1 MIQSTNIYS
10 NIDLNLF
17 LISKN
22 ISYSY
27 LQFKEPIF
35 LKKGFVSV
43 YYIYRKQTKYI
54 HHPKS
59 NERMTN
65 AEMKVIKK
73 HKPKKLHQI
82 NAKAKGTKKSTFVRC
97 KMKII

>member
-35 LKKGFVSV
+35 LKRDLFQ
-43 YYIYRKQTKYI
+43 YIYRKQTKYI

-82 NAKAKGTKKSTFVRC
+82 NAKAKGTKKEHIRAV
-97 KMKII
+97 

>member
-1 MIQSTNIYS
+1 
-10 NIDLNLF
+10 
-17 LISKN
+17 
-22 ISYSY
+22 
-27 LQFKEPIF
+27 
-35 LKKGFVSV
+35 
-43 YYIYRKQTKYI
+43 
-54 HHPKS
+54 
-59 NERMTN
+59 MTN

>member
-43 YYIYRKQTKYI
+43 YIQKTDKVHTLSLI
-54 HHPKS
+54 H
-59 NERMTN
+59 
-65 AEMKVIKK
+65 I
-73 HKPKKLHQI
+73 
-82 NAKAKGTKKSTFVRC
+82 
-97 KMKII
+97 

>member
-17 LISKN
+17 LLSKN

-43 YYIYRKQTKYI
+43 YIQKTD
-54 HHPKS
+54 
-59 NERMTN
+59 
-65 AEMKVIKK
+65 KV
-73 HKPKKLHQI
+73 HTSPQI
-82 NAKAKGTKKSTFVRC
+82 E
-97 KMKII
+97 